1 MTLAFFSL
9 LDIHM
14 RTEVDVLSF
23 WGRNTIVI
31 LCTNN
36 LIIELIRLIDHEIAN
51 DSLLSLGLLGCLVFT
66 MLIIAIEIPLIKS
79 VMNTKLSILF
89 GKKQYS

>member
-1 MTLAFFSL
+1 
-9 LDIHM
+9 M

-36 LIIELIRLIDHEIAN
+36 LIIELIRLIDHKIAN

>member
-1 MTLAFFSL
+1 M
-9 LDIHM
+9 
-14 RTEVDVLSF
+14 
-23 WGRNTIVI
+23 GRNTIVI

-36 LIIELIRLIDHEIAN
+36 LIIELIRLIDHKIAN